1 MNPVDRITLRPASP
15 DDELNIE
22 ERVKLIQNGLVS
34 MKTAINDSLGNVH
47 ALLTEIR
54 DDMKAAAANT
64 GVIRNTVRRHSERLR
79 AIEVDMDKLQM
90 NGDKHR

>member
-1 MNPVDRITLRPASP
+1 MNKPQDRITLRPASP

-22 ERVKLIQNGLVS
+22 ERVKLIQNGLVA
-34 MKTAINDSLGNVH
+34 MKAAVNESLGNIH
-47 ALLTEIR
+47 ALLTEVR

-79 AIEVDMDKLQM
+79 AIEIDMDKLHM
-90 NGDKHR
+90 NGNHK